1 MGRCHRRAMYHW
13 SFTWLH
19 PTASRSWEV
28 QPAIHWSGMVLRG
41 TWNRTP
47 TDFTVKT
54 SWFPRDFRL
63 DQCIEGHG
71 AGVGDI
77 HGIYVYI
84 YIYDLGMC
92 FQMSKHTIPPNFWRA
107 SSGEN
112 VGISPWPL
120 NFQVMGRKS
129 QDIFGFDFANEWHG
143 LLENPPFM
151 NLQTM
156 ENHNFQWGNPLSMA
170 IFNNYV
176 SHFQRINLHG

>member
-1 MGRCHRRAMYHW
+1 MQHPDCLQRLRHGNFIHAQKTLDPLNLPQKNWWGDAIVARCATGALLGFTQRPAEAGRCNPP
-13 SFTWLH
+13 FTGPW
-19 PTASRSWEV
+19 
-28 QPAIHWSGMVLRG
+28 MVLRG

-54 SWFPRDFRL
+54 SWFLRDFRL

-129 QDIFGFDFANEWHG
+129 QDIFGFDFAN
-143 LLENPPFM
+143 
-151 NLQTM
+151 
-156 ENHNFQWGNPLSMA
+156 
-170 IFNNYV
+170 
-176 SHFQRINLHG
+176 